1 MDEPIMISVI
11 IPTYNRCQLL
21 KECLESLG
29 RQTYPLS
36 DIEVMVVNDGS
47 TDGTEAFLEDFKTRA
62 PFQFRYFRQQNKG
75 PAAARNLALQNA
87 KGNLIAFT
95 DDDCTVDPDWL
106 KEFAKGFQEKRIAGY
121 GGAVRPKEDHLIGEY
136 MTRERSL
143 EPKEIDG
150 RIVYLVTCNACY
162 RKEVL
167 LKVRGFD
174 ETIRYPGGEDPDLS
188 FRILEQGYELKYN
201 PRSIVYH
208 SYERSLGNFMKRYY
222 NYGIGGKYTFRV
234 WGNKYLSPPKSRETL
249 LLNILKGALTFAAA
263 FRDHLRARLGLKKA
277 TAFTFLSFLKHFSF
291 FCGFRFGRIADKEG
305 KEA

>member
-143 EPKEIDG
+143 EPKEIERCDLFAHRPPG
-150 RIVYLVTCNACY
+150 RSGRTMS
-162 RKEVL
+162 K
-167 LKVRGFD
+167 
-174 ETIRYPGGEDPDLS
+174 
-188 FRILEQGYELKYN
+188 
-201 PRSIVYH
+201 
-208 SYERSLGNFMKRYY
+208 
-222 NYGIGGKYTFRV
+222 
-234 WGNKYLSPPKSRETL
+234 
-249 LLNILKGALTFAAA
+249 FAY
-263 FRDHLRARLGLKKA
+263 
-277 TAFTFLSFLKHFSF
+277 
-291 FCGFRFGRIADKEG
+291 CGFSSHRVKSSQFTSE
-305 KEA
+305 